1 MTPVVQGDI
10 MPKVSSTLE
19 KSIEETGGVAAI
31 LFLVAKVGT
40 SCGSSGVYYQCEKIM
55 ILFAKFPLFS
65 LFHKSR

>member
-19 KSIEETGGVAAI
+19 KSIEETGGVAAV

-40 SCGSSGVYYQCEKIM
+40 SCILSVLENYACLL
-55 ILFAKFPLFS
+55 ILFAKFPFLHFS
-65 LFHKSR
+65 FS